1 MPSEM
6 LYLVFAL
13 VGLCFIGAFF
23 PPMARLA
30 VSLICLAL
38 IGGVAFFLS
47 RAKSGTIDVATWAVC
62 FFVVAAV
69 VYLRW
74 MIFGIRRNQGEAE
87 GGSSTSRR
95 RRQL

>member
-1 MPSEM
+1 M

-23 PPMARLA
+23 PPMARVA

-47 RAKSGTIDVATWAVC
+47 RAQPGTIDVTTWAVC
-62 FFVVAAV
+62 FFIVGAV
-69 VYLRW
+69 VYLGW
-74 MIFGIRRNQGEAE
+74 VIFGIRRDQGEAE

-95 RRQL
+95 HRQL

>member
-1 MPSEM
+1 
-6 LYLVFAL
+6 
-13 VGLCFIGAFF
+13 
-23 PPMARLA
+23 
-30 VSLICLAL
+30 LAL